1 VSNSNSSNKWRGRF
15 IRYAPLI
22 LWVAV
27 IFLAS
32 STAGASQ
39 NTSMII
45 RPLLEWLFPDASA
58 ATLDIYH
65 GYIRKLA
72 HFTEYGVL
80 GFLAARAFWLSSRP
94 ILRKFWFVWAFSF
107 VAFVASLDEYNQSFN
122 ALRTGSLYDTLID
135 ASGGLFVIAVL
146 CILKTRGRKFDE
158 NADQPHGNL

>member
-1 VSNSNSSNKWRGRF
+1 MLDSNSSNKWRGRI

-27 IFLAS
+27 IFTAS

-45 RPLLEWLFPDASA
+45 RPLLEWLFPDATV
-58 ATLDIYH
+58 ATLDLYH

-80 GFLAARAFWLSSRP
+80 GFLAARAFWYSAQP
-94 ILRKFWFVWAFSF
+94 VLRRFWFVWAFL
-107 VAFVASLDEYNQSFN
+107 FVASVAALDEYNQSFN
-122 ALRTGSLYDTLID
+122 TLRTASAYDSLID
-135 ASGGLFVIAVL
+135 ISGGLFA
-146 CILKTRGRKFDE
+146 ILVYYAWFEMRLRKSKSPNKT
-158 NADQPHGNL
+158 A